1 MWGFMIICYTF
12 MLFNAVNLFI
22 TGLSGYF
29 QFNIFGADHTRFA
42 LFTILI
48 FIITETIVMYFFIST
63 GKGIKEALGKELG
76 ETILWDQEKKLKRK
90 LFPQLM
96 LTIFLVCTVFILG
109 GAVDTQT
116 SFAWL
121 HGPLFLLAFFHHL
134 WTLLVKN
141 NSFKEQIAIISELE
155 PETD

>member
-1 MWGFMIICYTF
+1 MITYYTF
-12 MLFNAVNLFI
+12 MLFNSVNLFI

-29 QFNIFGADHTRFA
+29 QFSIFGANHTRFA

-63 GKGIKEALGKELG
+63 GTGIKEAIGKGLGNA
-76 ETILWDQEKKLKRK
+76 ILWDQEKKLKRK

-116 SFAWL
+116 SFSWL
-121 HGPLFLLAFFHHL
+121 HGPLFLFAYFHHI
-134 WTLLVKN
+134 WTLVLKN
-141 NSFKEQIAIISELE
+141 NSFIEQVAIISELE
-155 PETD
+155 PEVD